1 METFS
6 ELLVTISVHGGIQK
20 RKYTTQNRFHEV
32 YSPEKFK
39 LRPREYTYIDLKF
52 DIQTPETI
60 QPWLNLLPSLK
71 EMGMHIEND
80 DWIENKTRDNTIQLH
95 ILNRSF
101 QYTVSV
107 KKNNALVIF
116 FY

>member
-1 METFS
+1 M
-6 ELLVTISVHGGIQK
+6 H
-20 RKYTTQNRFHEV
+20 
-32 YSPEKFK
+32 SPEKFK
-39 LRPREYTYIDLKF
+39 LRPRDDIYVDLKF

-80 DWIENKTRDNTIQLH
+80 DWIENKTKDNTTQLH

-101 QYTVSV
+101 HYAASV
-107 KKNNALVIF
+107 KKKQ
-116 FY
+116 